1 VRRLAGIG
9 VLLAAAVVALVTL
22 GLSGTSGNYRVDAIF
37 DNADYLIPGQ
47 DVKIAGARVGQVEKV
62 KLTRE
67 RKARVQM
74 RIDPGFAPFRANASC
89 SIRPQSLIGE
99 KFVECDPGDTAAG
112 PLARHGGGAPTVA
125 VAHTHSPVDLDLVFA
140 TLRLPLR
147 QRLSIVVNELGAG
160 LVGRPRELNA
170 AIRRANPA
178 LGQANRTLRI
188 LDSERHMLGRLIDA
202 SDRVVGELARRH
214 AAVADFVDHAASVS
228 RTVAARR
235 SDVDLAIRRLPPLL
249 AELEPAAVDLTGL
262 ATDARP
268 VVRALGAAA
277 PPVRALLGDFD
288 PLARATRP
296 TLVKLSQL
304 SITGRRAVRA
314 SLPVARLLDPVARL
328 LPPTVRIARPLVDSL
343 RDKHVIEALGAFV
356 FYGGVSTAR
365 FDKVSHI
372 LPSYQIGGNSCQQ
385 YAEQPVAG
393 CDAHFA
399 AFGGGPKSGKASGA
413 RAHGGARTPSASAPG
428 GGTGSGSGAAPHGGP
443 PGSDSLD
450 AIRRILQGLPP
461 VAPPRGGGP
470 VPGAPQQLLDFLLKP

>member
-1 VRRLAGIG
+1 MRRLAAIG
-9 VLLAAAVVALVTL
+9 VLLAAAVLGLVTL

-37 DNADYLIPGQ
+37 DNADYLISGQ

-62 KLTRE
+62 KLTPD

-99 KFVECDPGDTAAG
+99 KFVECEPGDPSSG
-112 PLARHGGGAPTVA
+112 RLAKHGGGAPTVQLA
-125 VAHTHSPVDLDLVFA
+125 RTHSPVDLDLVFTA
-140 TLRLPLR
+140 LRLPLR

-160 LVGRPRELNA
+160 LAGRPQELNA

-178 LGQANRTLRI
+178 LAEANRTLRI
-188 LDSERHMLGRLIDA
+188 LDSERHTLGRLIDA
-202 SDRVVGELARRH
+202 SDRVVGQLA
-214 AAVADFVDHAASVS
+214 AKSGQVAGFIDNADSVA
-228 RTVAARR
+228 RTVASRR
-235 SDVDLAIRRLPPLL
+235 DDLDLAVQRFPSLL
-249 AELEPAAVDLTGL
+249 AELRPAAVDLTGL

-277 PPVRALLGDFD
+277 PQVRALLSDFD

-304 SITGRRAVRA
+304 SVTGRRAVRA

-328 LPPTVRIARPLVDSL
+328 LPPTVRIAKPLADSL
-343 RDKHVIEALGAFV
+343 RDQRVVEAIGAFA

-365 FDKVSHI
+365 FDEVSHI
-372 LPSYQIGGNSCQQ
+372 LPSYQITGPCQQ
-385 YAEQPVAG
+385 YAEQPTDG

-399 AFGGGPKSGKASGA
+399 GMSGAGASAALRKRAERARRGAAGAPVAGTPGQPGGAQTGGGKKPSQTALEALQEVLQGA
-413 RAHGGARTPSASAPG
+413 TGRPPPG
-428 GGTGSGSGAAPHGGP
+428 GQDITGIP
-443 PGSDSLD
+443 PE
-450 AIRRILQGLPP
+450 
-461 VAPPRGGGP
+461 
-470 VPGAPQQLLDFLLKP
+470 LLDFLFQP